1 MMKKMNKPV
10 YIIDASRTPFLKA
23 QSKLGPGPFSA
34 SELAVQTGKNLLL
47 RQKITSSNIDEVIIG
62 CAIPS
67 VDEVNIARV
76 ISLRM
81 GCEEKIPA
89 WTVMR
94 NCASGMQALSSASY
108 SIQLGHSEI
117 VLAGGTEALSH
128 SPLLFSA
135 EATQWFARFS
145 SSKDIKSKLI
155 QASKFRPKMLMPII
169 GILKGLTDSTIGLN
183 MGQTAENLATK
194 FSISRTDADEYS
206 LRSHKNSAEHEQQI
220 HSKQITSIYSS
231 DGMFFNKDDGVRPTL
246 EMSNLKKL
254 KPVFDRPDGTVTAG
268 NSSQVTD
275 GACLFILASEKAVK
289 KFNLEPIGAII
300 DENWAGLNP
309 AEMGLGPIHALLP
322 IIKRNKI
329 DKSSIDFWEINEA
342 FAAQVL
348 ACQAALDDEEYCK
361 NHFGLKEKFGSIDC
375 QKLNVAGG
383 AISLGHPVGA
393 SGARIVLNA
402 LQLLKDKKGSKA
414 MTSICIGGGQGGAM
428 LIESFQ

>member
-1 MMKKMNKPV
+1 MNKPV

-23 QSKLGPGPFSA
+23 QSKLGPGSFSA

-47 RQKITSSNIDEVIIG
+47 RQKINSSNIDEVIIG

-67 VDEVNIARV
+67 VNEVNIARV

-81 GCEEKIPA
+81 GCKERTPA

-94 NCASGMQALSSASY
+94 NCASGMQALSSASH
-108 SIQLGHSEI
+108 SIQLGRSDI

-128 SPLLFSA
+128 SPLLFST
-135 EATQWFARFS
+135 EATRWFARFS
-145 SSKDIKSKLI
+145 SSRDLKNKLN
-155 QASKFRPKMLMPII
+155 QLSKFKPGMLMPII
-169 GILKGLTDSTIGLN
+169 GIIKGLTDSTIGLN

-194 FSISRTDADEYS
+194 FSISKNDADEYS
-206 LRSHKNSAEHEQQI
+206 LRSHKNSTKYEKEI

-231 DGMFFNKDDGVRPTL
+231 DGSFFNRDDGIRPNL
-246 EMSNLKKL
+246 EINNLKKL

-275 GACLFILASEKAVK
+275 GACLFVLASEKAVNN
-289 KFNLEPIGAII
+289 FNLEPMGAII
-300 DENWAGLNP
+300 DENWAGLSP
-309 AEMGLGPIHALLP
+309 AEMGLGPIHAFLP

-329 DKSSIDFWEINEA
+329 DKSSIDIWEINEA

-348 ACQAALDDEEYCK
+348 ACQAALNNKNYCQT
-361 NHFGLKEKFGSIDC
+361 HLDLSEKFGCIDD

-402 LQLLKDKKGSKA
+402 LQLLKKNNGSKA
-414 MTSICIGGGQGGAM
+414 MASICIGGGQGGAM
-428 LIESFQ
+428 LIESYQ